1 MGAPTEPSAMSRSRV
16 RGLLLLIL
24 LLGWGLRLWRLDYQE
39 LRGDEVFGYFF
50 SLRPFDDMVQA
61 TVDLQEPH
69 PVASYVVQQ
78 EWLGWAGHSEFALR
92 FSSVWFG
99 LLAVVL
105 LWRLAQALTL
115 PTTTALLATLLLAI
129 SPYTI
134 WHSQDARM
142 YSMSLALTTAS
153 TWLMIGW
160 LQRQRRSWAIAYTVV
175 SWLALHTHYFSV
187 FVLVA
192 QNLFV
197 VTRLFL
203 IPVVKTLV
211 FSQEEERL
219 KSLLRLSARFTLI
232 NWLTLQ
238 ATIAF
243 FYGPWLLRVQGTL
256 TNYHGNGDSPGMGDM
271 VRRAGSVFL
280 VGESVPAEQ
289 QLWWALLAGALLIWG
304 GVCLVRAGA
313 NGQRTLLLLSFYL
326 GVPLLA
332 TWWSAMQR
340 PIFNERYLV
349 AAAPPFYLLLAVG
362 LGQSGWLAG
371 WGARRLKPASATQS
385 ALKRTGLRAVIVV
398 GVWLVL
404 VLGLVLSL
412 QRHYSDP
419 VYSKTRG
426 WRTLAATLVQW
437 SAGLPPEKV
446 RLAQNFPD
454 PTLWY
459 YYRGDVTHL
468 VLPPGAKDEAGAR
481 AAVQGLRTAGVER
494 VLLPLQPAINWDDR
508 GIAAGTLA
516 TAYQLLYEAPIGVWP
531 VQLYVAPPTNLMP
544 VDVAFQNGMKLV
556 GIATQPATMTSGNVL
571 AVALDWQG
579 NGATLSGTEKVFVQL
594 LNSAGQLVAQDDRP
608 LSLPTKQPI
617 MSSLALYGILLPVT
631 LPPGD
636 YQLIAGLYDP
646 AQPGAPRVLTTAG
659 VDHTVIKTI
668 PVEVQDSE

>member
-1 MGAPTEPSAMSRSRV
+1 MSRSRV

-256 TNYHGNGDSPGMGDM
+256 TNYHGNGDSPSLGDM

-289 QLWWALLAGALLIWG
+289 QLWWALLAGALLLWG
-304 GVCLVRAGA
+304 GVCLFRAGA
-313 NGQRTLLLLSFYL
+313 NGRRALLLLSFYL

-332 TWWSAMQR
+332 TWWSATQR

-404 VLGLVLSL
+404 VLGMVLSL

-494 VLLPLQPAINWDDR
+494 VLLPLQPATNWDER
-508 GIAAGTLA
+508 GIAAGALA

-531 VQLYVAPPTNLMP
+531 VQLYVTPPMNLMP

-556 GIATQPATMTSGNVL
+556 GVATQPATVTPRNML
-571 AVALDWQG
+571 AVYLDWQG
-579 NGATLSGTEKVFVQL
+579 NSVTLSGTEKVFVQL

>member
-1 MGAPTEPSAMSRSRV
+1 MSRSRV
-16 RGLLLLIL
+16 RWLLLLTL

-153 TWLMIGW
+153 TWLMVGW

-197 VTRLFL
+197 L
-203 IPVVKTLV
+203 I
-211 FSQEEERL
+211 R
-219 KSLLRLSARFTLI
+219 LLRRGMIVHAPTKQPQIPSLQSSYQVILA
-232 NWLTLQ
+232 NWLIMQ

-256 TNYHGNGDSPGMGDM
+256 TNYHGNGDSPSLGAM

-304 GVCLVRAGA
+304 GICLVRAGA
-313 NGQRTLLLLSFYL
+313 NGRRTLLLLSFYL
-326 GVPLLA
+326 GVSLVA

-349 AAAPPFYLLLAVG
+349 AAAAPFYLLLAVG

-371 WGARRLKPASATQS
+371 WGARQLKPASATQS

-404 VLGLVLSL
+404 VLGMVLSL

-446 RLAQNFPD
+446 RIVQNFPD

-459 YYRGDVTHL
+459 YYRGDVAHL
-468 VLPPGAKDEAGAR
+468 VLPPGAQDEAGAR
-481 AAVQGLRTAGVER
+481 VAVQGLRAAGVER
-494 VLLPLQPAINWDDR
+494 VLLPLQPAPNWDER
-508 GIAAGTLA
+508 GIAAAALA
-516 TAYQLLYEAPIGVWP
+516 TKYQLLYEAPVGVWP
-531 VQLYVAPPTNLMP
+531 VELYVAPATRVTQ
-544 VDVAFQNGMKLV
+544 VDFHFQNGVRL
-556 GIATQPATMTSGNVL
+556 AAFALQPPIVTPGNVL
-571 AVALDWQG
+571 AVHLDWQTTS
-579 NGATLSGTEKVFVQL
+579 ATLSGTEKVFVQL

-608 LSLPTKQPI
+608 LSLPTNQPI
-617 MSSLALYGILLPVT
+617 MSSLALYGILLPTT

-646 AQPGAPRVLTTAG
+646 AQPGAPRVWTTAG
-659 VDHTVIKTI
+659 VDHIVIKTI
-668 PVEVQDSE
+668 PVEVQNTK

>member
-1 MGAPTEPSAMSRSRV
+1 MSRSRV
-16 RGLLLLIL
+16 RWLLLLIL

-197 VTRLFL
+197 LTRLFL

-211 FSQEEERL
+211 FLLLEKRL
-219 KSLLRLSARFTLI
+219 KSLLQLPMRFTLI

-256 TNYHGNGDSPGMGDM
+256 TNYHGNGDSPSLGDM
-271 VRRAGSVFL
+271 TRRAGSVFL

>member
-1 MGAPTEPSAMSRSRV
+1 MSRSRV

-197 VTRLFL
+197 LTRLFL

-211 FSQEEERL
+211 FLLLEKRL
-219 KSLLRLSARFTLI
+219 KSLLQLPMRFTLI

-608 LSLPTKQPI
+608 LSLLTKQPI

-646 AQPGAPRVLTTAG
+646 AQPGAPRVLTTAD

>member
-1 MGAPTEPSAMSRSRV
+1 
-16 RGLLLLIL
+16 LLLLIL

-197 VTRLFL
+197 LTRLFL

-211 FSQEEERL
+211 FLLLEKRL
-219 KSLLRLSARFTLI
+219 KSLLQLPMRFTLI

-608 LSLPTKQPI
+608 LSLLTKQPI

>member
-1 MGAPTEPSAMSRSRV
+1 
-16 RGLLLLIL
+16 LLLLIL

-129 SPYTI
+129 SPYAV

-556 GIATQPATMTSGNVL
+556 GVATQPATVTPGNML
-571 AVALDWQG
+571 AVYLDWQG
-579 NGATLSGTEKVFVQL
+579 NSVTLSGTEKVFVQL

>member
-1 MGAPTEPSAMSRSRV
+1 MSRSRV
-16 RGLLLLIL
+16 RWLLLLIL

-78 EWLGWAGHSEFALR
+78 EWLGWAGHSECALR

-197 VTRLFL
+197 LTRLFL

-211 FSQEEERL
+211 FLLLEKRL
-219 KSLLRLSARFTLI
+219 KSLLQLPMRFTLI

-608 LSLPTKQPI
+608 LSLLTKQPI

-646 AQPGAPRVLTTAG
+646 AQPGAPRVLTTAD

>member
-1 MGAPTEPSAMSRSRV
+1 
-16 RGLLLLIL
+16 
-24 LLGWGLRLWRLDYQE
+24 
-39 LRGDEVFGYFF
+39 
-50 SLRPFDDMVQA
+50 
-61 TVDLQEPH
+61 
-69 PVASYVVQQ
+69 
-78 EWLGWAGHSEFALR
+78 
-92 FSSVWFG
+92 
-99 LLAVVL
+99 
-105 LWRLAQALTL
+105 
-115 PTTTALLATLLLAI
+115 
-129 SPYTI
+129 
-134 WHSQDARM
+134 
-142 YSMSLALTTAS
+142 
-153 TWLMIGW
+153 
-160 LQRQRRSWAIAYTVV
+160 
-175 SWLALHTHYFSV
+175 
-187 FVLVA
+187 
-192 QNLFV
+192 
-197 VTRLFL
+197 
-203 IPVVKTLV
+203 
-211 FSQEEERL
+211 
-219 KSLLRLSARFTLI
+219 
-232 NWLTLQ
+232 
-238 ATIAF
+238 
-243 FYGPWLLRVQGTL
+243 
-256 TNYHGNGDSPGMGDM
+256 
-271 VRRAGSVFL
+271 
-280 VGESVPAEQ
+280 
-289 QLWWALLAGALLIWG
+289 
-304 GVCLVRAGA
+304 
-313 NGQRTLLLLSFYL
+313 
-326 GVPLLA
+326 
-332 TWWSAMQR
+332 
-340 PIFNERYLV
+340 
-349 AAAPPFYLLLAVG
+349 
-362 LGQSGWLAG
+362 
-371 WGARRLKPASATQS
+371 
-385 ALKRTGLRAVIVV
+385 
-398 GVWLVL
+398 
-404 VLGLVLSL
+404 LSL

>member
-1 MGAPTEPSAMSRSRV
+1 
-16 RGLLLLIL
+16 LLLLIL

-197 VTRLFL
+197 LTRLFL

-211 FSQEEERL
+211 FLLLEKRL
-219 KSLLRLSARFTLI
+219 KSLLQLPMRFTLI

-608 LSLPTKQPI
+608 LSLLTKQPI

-646 AQPGAPRVLTTAG
+646 AQPGAPRVLTTAD

>member
-1 MGAPTEPSAMSRSRV
+1 MSRSRV
-16 RGLLLLIL
+16 RWLLLLIL

-256 TNYHGNGDSPGMGDM
+256 TNYHGNGDSPSLGDM

>member
-1 MGAPTEPSAMSRSRV
+1 MSRSRV

-129 SPYTI
+129 SPYAV

-256 TNYHGNGDSPGMGDM
+256 TNYHGNGDSPSLGDM

-289 QLWWALLAGALLIWG
+289 QLWWALLAGALLLWG
-304 GVCLVRAGA
+304 GVCLFRAGA
-313 NGQRTLLLLSFYL
+313 NGRRALLLLSFYL

-332 TWWSAMQR
+332 TWWSATQR

>member
-1 MGAPTEPSAMSRSRV
+1 MSRSRV

-197 VTRLFL
+197 LTRLFL

-608 LSLPTKQPI
+608 LSLLTKQPI

-646 AQPGAPRVLTTAG
+646 AQPGAPRVLTTAD

>member
-1 MGAPTEPSAMSRSRV
+1 MSRSRV
-16 RGLLLLIL
+16 RWLLLLIL

-129 SPYTI
+129 SPYAV

>member
-1 MGAPTEPSAMSRSRV
+1 
-16 RGLLLLIL
+16 
-24 LLGWGLRLWRLDYQE
+24 
-39 LRGDEVFGYFF
+39 
-50 SLRPFDDMVQA
+50 
-61 TVDLQEPH
+61 
-69 PVASYVVQQ
+69 
-78 EWLGWAGHSEFALR
+78 
-92 FSSVWFG
+92 
-99 LLAVVL
+99 
-105 LWRLAQALTL
+105 
-115 PTTTALLATLLLAI
+115 
-129 SPYTI
+129 
-134 WHSQDARM
+134 
-142 YSMSLALTTAS
+142 
-153 TWLMIGW
+153 MIGW

-256 TNYHGNGDSPGMGDM
+256 TNYHGNGDSPSLGDM

-289 QLWWALLAGALLIWG
+289 QLWWALLAGALLLWG
-304 GVCLVRAGA
+304 GICLVRAGA

>member
-1 MGAPTEPSAMSRSRV
+1 
-16 RGLLLLIL
+16 LLLLIL

-304 GVCLVRAGA
+304 GVCWVRAGA

>member
-1 MGAPTEPSAMSRSRV
+1 MSRSRV
-16 RGLLLLIL
+16 RWLLLLTL

-153 TWLMIGW
+153 TWLMVGW

-197 VTRLFL
+197 L
-203 IPVVKTLV
+203 I
-211 FSQEEERL
+211 R
-219 KSLLRLSARFTLI
+219 LLRRGMIVHAPTKQPQISSLQSSYQVILA
-232 NWLTLQ
+232 NWLIMQ

-256 TNYHGNGDSPGMGDM
+256 TNYHGNGDSPSLGAM

-304 GVCLVRAGA
+304 GICLVRAGA
-313 NGQRTLLLLSFYL
+313 NGRRTLLLLSFYL
-326 GVPLLA
+326 GVSLLA

-349 AAAPPFYLLLAVG
+349 AAAAPFYLLLAVG

-404 VLGLVLSL
+404 VLGMVLSL

-446 RLAQNFPD
+446 RIIQNFPD

-459 YYRGDVTHL
+459 YYRGDVAHL
-468 VLPPGAKDEAGAR
+468 VLPPGAQDEAGAR
-481 AAVQGLRTAGVER
+481 AAVQGLHTAGVER
-494 VLLPLQPAINWDDR
+494 VLLPLQPATNWDER

-516 TAYQLLYEAPIGVWP
+516 SAYQLLYEAPVGVWP
-531 VQLYVAPPTNLMP
+531 VQLYITPPTNLMP
-544 VDVAFQNGMKLV
+544 VDVAFQNGVKLV
-556 GIATQPATMTSGNVL
+556 GVATQPATVTPGNVL
-571 AVALDWQG
+571 AVYLDWQG
-579 NGATLSGTEKVFVQL
+579 SGATLSGTAKVFVQL
-594 LNSAGQLVAQDDRP
+594 LNNSGQLVAQDDRP
-608 LSLPTKQPI
+608 LSLPTNQPI
-617 MSSLALYGILLPVT
+617 MSSLALYGILLPTT

-659 VDHTVIKTI
+659 VDHIVIKTI
-668 PVEVQDSE
+668 PVEVQNTK

>member
-1 MGAPTEPSAMSRSRV
+1 
-16 RGLLLLIL
+16 
-24 LLGWGLRLWRLDYQE
+24 

-256 TNYHGNGDSPGMGDM
+256 TNYHGNGDSPSLGDM

-385 ALKRTGLRAVIVV
+385 ALKRTGLRAVIVF
-398 GVWLVL
+398 G
-404 VLGLVLSL
+404 
-412 QRHYSDP
+412 RYSAIIA
-419 VYSKTRG
+419 TRSTARRG
-426 WRTLAATLVQW
+426 AGEHWRRRW
-437 SAGLPPEKV
+437 CS
-446 RLAQNFPD
+446 
-454 PTLWY
+454 
-459 YYRGDVTHL
+459 
-468 VLPPGAKDEAGAR
+468 GAR
-481 AAVQGLRTAGVER
+481 VCRRRRCALLRISLTR
-494 VLLPLQPAINWDDR
+494 R
-508 GIAAGTLA
+508 SGIITVA
-516 TAYQLLYEAPIGVWP
+516 T
-531 VQLYVAPPTNLMP
+531 
-544 VDVAFQNGMKLV
+544 
-556 GIATQPATMTSGNVL
+556 
-571 AVALDWQG
+571 
-579 NGATLSGTEKVFVQL
+579 
-594 LNSAGQLVAQDDRP
+594 
-608 LSLPTKQPI
+608 
-617 MSSLALYGILLPVT
+617 
-631 LPPGD
+631 
-636 YQLIAGLYDP
+636 
-646 AQPGAPRVLTTAG
+646 
-659 VDHTVIKTI
+659 
-668 PVEVQDSE
+668 

>member
-1 MGAPTEPSAMSRSRV
+1 MSRSRV
-16 RGLLLLIL
+16 RWLLLLIL

-129 SPYTI
+129 SPYAV

-594 LNSAGQLVAQDDRP
+594 LNSAGQLVAQDDQP

>member
-1 MGAPTEPSAMSRSRV
+1 MSRSRV

-256 TNYHGNGDSPGMGDM
+256 TNYHGNGDSPSLGDM
-271 VRRAGSVFL
+271 TRRAGSVFL

-594 LNSAGQLVAQDDRP
+594 LNSAGQLVAQDDQP

>member
-16 RGLLLLIL
+16 RWLLLLIL

-129 SPYTI
+129 SPYAV

>member
-1 MGAPTEPSAMSRSRV
+1 
-16 RGLLLLIL
+16 
-24 LLGWGLRLWRLDYQE
+24 
-39 LRGDEVFGYFF
+39 
-50 SLRPFDDMVQA
+50 
-61 TVDLQEPH
+61 
-69 PVASYVVQQ
+69 
-78 EWLGWAGHSEFALR
+78 
-92 FSSVWFG
+92 
-99 LLAVVL
+99 
-105 LWRLAQALTL
+105 
-115 PTTTALLATLLLAI
+115 
-129 SPYTI
+129 
-134 WHSQDARM
+134 
-142 YSMSLALTTAS
+142 
-153 TWLMIGW
+153 
-160 LQRQRRSWAIAYTVV
+160 
-175 SWLALHTHYFSV
+175 
-187 FVLVA
+187 
-192 QNLFV
+192 
-197 VTRLFL
+197 
-203 IPVVKTLV
+203 
-211 FSQEEERL
+211 
-219 KSLLRLSARFTLI
+219 
-232 NWLTLQ
+232 
-238 ATIAF
+238 
-243 FYGPWLLRVQGTL
+243 
-256 TNYHGNGDSPGMGDM
+256 
-271 VRRAGSVFL
+271 
-280 VGESVPAEQ
+280 
-289 QLWWALLAGALLIWG
+289 
-304 GVCLVRAGA
+304 
-313 NGQRTLLLLSFYL
+313 
-326 GVPLLA
+326 
-332 TWWSAMQR
+332 MQR

-608 LSLPTKQPI
+608 LSLLTKQPI

-646 AQPGAPRVLTTAG
+646 AQPGAPRVLTTAD